1 MIKAVIFDMDGVIVN
16 SEAIYEQAD
25 KEIFQ
30 HYGINLSDEE
40 LQNYI
45 GVNLLDIWTDL
56 LSKYQLKDEYSDYEV
71 EDFIEEHVHSHYEVL
86 SESDELNLM
95 PGIKDWFEYFK
106 ANNYKMIIASSSYA
120 PIIELIYQKFGLDK
134 YMEGYVDGN
143 SVEKGKPE
151 PEIFL
156 KAAEKLQLKAE
167 ECLVIEDSEHGIT
180 AANKAGMKSI
190 GFARNTDY
198 NQDLSSADIL
208 IKEFNQQNLAKLNL

>member
-56 LSKYQLKDEYSDYEV
+56 LSKYQLKDQYSDYQV

-86 SESDELNLM
+86 SESDELKLM

>member
-25 KEIFQ
+25 KEIFK

-40 LQNYI
+40 LQKYI

-56 LSKYQLKDEYSDYEV
+56 LSKYQLKDQYSDYQV

-86 SESDELNLM
+86 SESDELKLM

>member
-208 IKEFNQQNLAKLNL
+208 INEFNQQNLAKLNL

>member
-25 KEIFQ
+25 KEIFK

-56 LSKYQLKDEYSDYEV
+56 LSKYQLKDQYSDYQV